1 VTIGTLAEYQVT
13 TNMFSIRQT
22 CGFLIPDSLVSN
34 TQTFISNGNDIPG
47 FDFDDFKYD

>member
-1 VTIGTLAEYQVT
+1 MTIGTLAEYQVT